1 MFANLG
7 NDSRPMFLSP
17 EEWLEHFENCCSNGR
32 RAWEPATR
40 DELLLAESIGL
51 LANHPEWIPCAVG
64 LRLLDLPLWFGR
76 KQSSLSPLWQE
87 RFVQTLI
94 DNPNTLAAVRALVL
108 GGESNDC
115 N

>member
-1 MFANLG
+1 MIAESTNE
-7 NDSRPMFLSP
+7 SRPMFLTP
-17 EEWLEHFENCCSNGR
+17 EEWLEHWEHCLNNGR

-76 KQSSLSPLWQE
+76 KQSSLSPLWRE
-87 RFVQTLI
+87 RFIQTLL
-94 DNPNTLAAVRALVL
+94 DDPDTTAAIRAIIL
-108 GGESNDC
+108 GGQSDDC